1 MGGGDK
7 LKTMRWNFSFGIQI
21 IVTVFIIMISI
32 YCIIS
37 KDFTLLPLSQ
47 VLLALTLIIIGLR
60 EWKKAKRTYVS
71 ILYFGVAIFILFV
84 VVQSFI
90 AY

>member
-1 MGGGDK
+1 
-7 LKTMRWNFSFGIQI
+7 MRWNFSFGIQI
-21 IVTVFIIMISI
+21 ILTVFIIMISI
-32 YCIIS
+32 YCIKS
-37 KDFTLLPLSQ
+37 KDFTLLSLSQ
-47 VLLALTLIIIGLR
+47 VLLALTFIIIGLR
-60 EWKKAKRTYVS
+60 EWKKAKTYVS

>member
-1 MGGGDK
+1 
-7 LKTMRWNFSFGIQI
+7 MRWNFSFGIQI
-21 IVTVFIIMISI
+21 TLTVFIMMIGI

-37 KDFTLLPLSQ
+37 KDFTLLPLLQ
-47 VLLALTLIIIGLR
+47 VLLALTFIIIGLR
-60 EWKKAKRTYVS
+60 EWKRAKETYVS

-84 VVQSFI
+84 FIQSFI

>member
-1 MGGGDK
+1 
-7 LKTMRWNFSFGIQI
+7 MRWNFSFGIQI
-21 IVTVFIIMISI
+21 ILTVFIIMIGI

-47 VLLALTLIIIGLR
+47 VVLALTLTIIGIR
-60 EWKKAKRTYVS
+60 EWKKAKKTYVS

>member
-1 MGGGDK
+1 ME
-7 LKTMRWNFSFGIQI
+7 FSFGIQI
-21 IVTVFIIMISI
+21 ILTVFIIMISM

-37 KDFTLLPLSQ
+37 KDFTLLSLSQ
-47 VLLALTLIIIGLR
+47 VLLALTFIIIGLR
-60 EWKKAKRTYVS
+60 EWKKAKNYVS